1 MAYQYHGQDSLLTLQ
16 LKCYYKG
23 LLAKCVLHSIV
34 VQIWWIKIQSDEC
47 FGFNQTPPP
56 ASPPR
61 VHSIVVANGGASPR
75 RLGSISL
82 NSAFKSRYLCYV
94 AWRHCRSPPPPI
106 WLLTNR
112 RMMNQDESRSNL
124 TRRNSSGYWRRHRRR
139 CCWLQSAIQR
149 GIWPRVHCFSFL
161 LIDIWSGLRRKWV
174 YTSCH
179 GYLKLN
185 FSESLS

>member
-1 MAYQYHGQDSLLTLQ
+1 MNQDP
-16 LKCYYKG
+16 
-23 LLAKCVLHSIV
+23 
-34 VQIWWIKIQSDEC
+34 IWWVLWLQSDTAA
-47 FGFNQTPPP
+47 GA

-94 AWRHCRSPPPPI
+94 AWRHCRSPPRPPPPI

-124 TRRNSSGYWRRHRRR
+124 TRRNSSGYWRHRRR
-139 CCWLQSAIQR
+139 RRRCWLQSAIQR
-149 GIWPRVHCFSFL
+149 GIWPRVHCSSLL

-174 YTSCH
+174 YTSSH